1 MKQGKKYLGI
11 GAHIVTGFVIVL
23 VLMASLSATG
33 LQYVAEANH
42 RLKQIVENNNVKTT
56 LASEMQTALRE
67 RALSMHALSILTD
80 PFDKDDEYQR
90 FNDYGSRYTAAR
102 QRLERLPLT
111 ENEKQILSTIRE
123 LTRAAQPGV
132 QDAVE
137 MTMNHSE
144 SISFET
150 IRQNILQNAMPKQRR
165 IAEQVNR
172 LIRLQEEQTAA
183 AVQNAEASYIQ
194 ARDLMLLL
202 GVATLVVGMGIAA
215 YVSRRVSRQAEQLV
229 TQALYDPLTH
239 LPNRALLHD
248 RLVQE
253 IAYSIRANTGFAVVL
268 MDLDRFKDVNDTL
281 GHEAGDELLCEVGR
295 RLKEA
300 ARKEDTVAR
309 LGGDEYVIILPEVR
323 NVAVA
328 TVAKKL
334 LAALNAPF
342 SLAGQSVDIAGSLG
356 ISLFPEHAE
365 NASTLIRQADI
376 AMYVAKRAGKGYAIY
391 SPDQENVSSR
401 SRLSLT
407 SELREAIQT
416 GQLCLH
422 YQPKINH
429 QLNRVIGMEALVRWN
444 HPQRGFLPPDQ
455 FIPLAEE
462 SGLIGPLDQWVL
474 KTAIGQAAAWREAG
488 YPLTVAV
495 NLSARSL
502 HDTEL
507 PAIIMDLLGH
517 SGGDAGML
525 TLEITESAVMS
536 NPSDSLG
543 ILQELDRMGIAI
555 AIDDFGTGYSSLAYL
570 KQLPVDELK
579 IDKSFVMTMEE
590 NENDAIIV
598 RSTIDL
604 AHNLGLN
611 VTAEGVENSDT
622 WDTLTILGCDVSQG
636 YYMSKPLPADKLIM
650 WLNDSPWFAPSS

>member
-1 MKQGKKYLGI
+1 
-11 GAHIVTGFVIVL
+11 
-23 VLMASLSATG
+23 
-33 LQYVAEANH
+33 
-42 RLKQIVENNNVKTT
+42 
-56 LASEMQTALRE
+56 
-67 RALSMHALSILTD
+67 
-80 PFDKDDEYQR
+80 
-90 FNDYGSRYTAAR
+90 
-102 QRLERLPLT
+102 
-111 ENEKQILSTIRE
+111 
-123 LTRAAQPGV
+123 
-132 QDAVE
+132 
-137 MTMNHSE
+137 
-144 SISFET
+144 
-150 IRQNILQNAMPKQRR
+150 
-165 IAEQVNR
+165 
-172 LIRLQEEQTAA
+172 
-183 AVQNAEASYIQ
+183 
-194 ARDLMLLL
+194 
-202 GVATLVVGMGIAA
+202 
-215 YVSRRVSRQAEQLV
+215 
-229 TQALYDPLTH
+229 
-239 LPNRALLHD
+239 
-248 RLVQE
+248 
-253 IAYSIRANTGFAVVL
+253 
-268 MDLDRFKDVNDTL
+268 MDLDRFKEVNDTL

-295 RLKEA
+295 RLKQA
-300 ARKEDTVAR
+300 ARMEDTVAR
-309 LGGDEYVIILPEVR
+309 LGGDEYVIILHELG
-323 NVAVA
+323 NVAVP

-334 LAALNAPF
+334 LSALNVPF
-342 SLAGQSVDIAGSLG
+342 RLSGQSVDISGSLG

-365 NASTLIRQADI
+365 DASTLIRQADI

-391 SPDQENVSSR
+391 SPDQENISSR
-401 SRLSLT
+401 SRLSLK

-429 QLNRVIGMEALVRWN
+429 QLNQVIGVEALVRWN

-474 KTAIGQAAAWREAG
+474 KTAIHQAAALREAG

-507 PAIIMDLLGH
+507 PALIRDMLRH

-536 NPSDSLG
+536 NPSDSLV

-570 KQLPVDELK
+570 RQLPVDELK
-579 IDKSFVMTMEE
+579 IDKSFVMSMEE
-590 NENDAIIV
+590 NDNDAVIV

-611 VTAEGVENSDT
+611 VTAEGVENRDA

-636 YYMSKPLPADKLIM
+636 YFMSKPLPADKLM
-650 WLNDSPWFAPSS
+650 LWLNDSAWSVPPSG

>member
-1 MKQGKKYLGI
+1 MKQRTQYPGV
-11 GAHIVTGFVIVL
+11 GAPIVTGFVIVL
-23 VLMASLSATG
+23 VLMASLTASG
-33 LQYVAEANH
+33 LKYVVDANH

-56 LASEMQTALRE
+56 LATEMQTALRE
-67 RALSMHALSILTD
+67 RALSMYALVIFTD

-90 FNDYGSRYTAAR
+90 FNAYGARYTAAR
-102 QRLERLPLT
+102 EHLEKLPLT
-111 ENEKQILSTIRE
+111 ENEKRILATIRE
-123 LTRAAQPGV
+123 LTHAAQPQV
-132 QDAVE
+132 QAAVE
-137 MTMNHSE
+137 MAINHDTGTM
-144 SISFET
+144 FET
-150 IRQNILQNAMPKQRR
+150 IRHQIRQNAMPRQRE
-165 IAEQVNR
+165 IADQVNL
-172 LIRLQEEQTAA
+172 LIKLQEDQTAA
-183 AVQNAEASYIQ
+183 AVQKAQASFIQ
-194 ARDLMLLL
+194 ARELMLVL
-202 GVATLVVGMGIAA
+202 GLATLAVGLGIAA
-215 YVSRRVSRQAEQLV
+215 YVSRRVSRQAEQLA

-248 RLVQE
+248 RLSQE
-253 IAYSIRANTGFAVVL
+253 IAYSLRANTGFAVVL

-281 GHEAGDELLCEVGR
+281 GHEDGDALLCEVGR
-295 RLKEA
+295 RLKQA
-300 ARKEDTVAR
+300 ARMEDTVAR
-309 LGGDEYVIILPEVR
+309 LGGDEYVIILHEVG
-323 NVAVA
+323 NAAVP

-334 LAALNAPF
+334 LAALSAPF
-342 SLAGQSVDIAGSLG
+342 SLSGQSVDISGSLG

-365 NASTLIRQADI
+365 DASALIRKADI
-376 AMYVAKRAGKGYAIY
+376 AMYVAKRARKGYALY
-391 SPDQENVSSR
+391 SPDQENIASR
-401 SRLSLT
+401 NRLSLM

-422 YQPKINH
+422 YQPKIDH
-429 QLNRVIGMEALVRWN
+429 QRKQVIGVEALVRWD

-474 KTAIGQAAAWREAG
+474 KTAIHQVAALREVG

-507 PAIIMDLLGH
+507 PVIIDDLLRH
-517 SGGDAGML
+517 NGGDAGML

-543 ILQELDRMGIAI
+543 ILQKLDHMGIAI

-579 IDKSFVMTMEE
+579 IDKSFVMSMEE
-590 NENDAIIV
+590 NDSDAVIV

-611 VTAEGVENSDT
+611 VTAEGVENQDT

-636 YYMSKPLPADKLIM
+636 YFMSKPLPADKLM
-650 WLNDSPWFAPSS
+650 VWLNDSPWSAPSA